1 MTVNKPKKAHP
12 WKGAKT
18 SVFGKTMKS
27 YQISCIAT
35 VVERRTYSV
44 KAHTLD
50 GAKRLCLEMRGSD
63 GAPIEPTSVE
73 SETISFEILEEKQ

>member
-27 YQISCIAT
+27 YQITCVAT

-50 GAKRLCLEMRGSD
+50 GAKRLCLEMRGAD
-63 GAPIEPTSVE
+63 GAPLEPMTVE
-73 SETISFEILEEKQ
+73 SETIGIEFLEDKQ